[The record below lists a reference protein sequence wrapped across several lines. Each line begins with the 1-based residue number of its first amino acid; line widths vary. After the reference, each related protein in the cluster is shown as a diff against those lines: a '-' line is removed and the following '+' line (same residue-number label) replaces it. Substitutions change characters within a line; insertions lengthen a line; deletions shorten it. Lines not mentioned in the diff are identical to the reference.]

1 MREKFER
8 NSSGWLGWS
17 NNPQMLHL
25 HANPETP
32 KGLTF
37 ASIMQGG
44 VHSIYDPSAIE
55 TKHIK
60 PHEKATALPLPS
72 KL

>member
-8 NSSGWLGWS
+8 NSSGWLGWF

-32 KGLTF
+32 KGPNLC
-37 ASIMQGG
+37 INYVRWG
-44 VHSIYDPSAIE
+44 
-55 TKHIK
+55 
-60 PHEKATALPLPS
+60 PLYI
-72 KL
+72 